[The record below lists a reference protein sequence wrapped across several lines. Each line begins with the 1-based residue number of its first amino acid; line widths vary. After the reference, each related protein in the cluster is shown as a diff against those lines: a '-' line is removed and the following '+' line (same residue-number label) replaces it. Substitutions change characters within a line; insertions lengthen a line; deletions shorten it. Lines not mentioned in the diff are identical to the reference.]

1 VWSGGEVNSYD
12 KSFANRTLFRIALS
26 SIRVM
31 HKFFYNT
38 PIHRLGFVT
47 RTYERLFHLAVDRN
61 SIVEVSFDG
70 LTIMVPGKDIAMLP
84 SLLNH
89 TYEAYEL
96 RLLKQLLGP
105 GMTFID
111 VGANVGLYSIVG
123 ARCVSP
129 NGTVYSFEPVPEN
142 FEILNQNLS
151 NNGIANV
158 ETAKAAVGDRAG
170 TFSMYLEDNSACT
183 HSLVKLR
190 DSYRPDQKIEVE
202 AITLDG
208 YFQDRMPILIDTMKI
223 DVEGYEAQVLSGASI
238 VLSRTNHLFIEYEPG
253 AFKATHTI
261 AQFIDLLKCFPFIYG
276 LNERSQSLSLFK
288 TSDFYESTYL
298 NLLASKTDLLE
309 TLS

>member
-1 VWSGGEVNSYD
+1 
-12 KSFANRTLFRIALS
+12 
-26 SIRVM
+26 M

-61 SIVEVSFDG
+61 SMVEVSFEG
-70 LTIMVPGKDIAMLP
+70 LMLMVPGKDIAMLP

-96 RLLKQLLGP
+96 QLLKQLLSP

-111 VGANVGLYSIVG
+111 VGANVGLYSMVG

-129 NGTVYSFEPVPEN
+129 TGTVYSFEPVPEN
-142 FEILNQNLS
+142 FDILNQNLS

-158 ETAKAAVGDRAG
+158 ETAQAAVSDRAG

-202 AITLDG
+202 ATTLDG
-208 YFQDRMPILIDTMKI
+208 YFQDRMPIIIDTMKI
-223 DVEGYEAQVLSGASI
+223 DVEGYEAQVLSGAPM
-238 VLSRTNHLFIEYEPG
+238 VLSRTNHLLIEYEPG
-253 AFKATHTI
+253 AFKLTHTI
-261 AQFIDLLKCFPFIYG
+261 AQFIELLKDFPYIYG
-276 LNERSQSLSLFK
+276 INERSHSLSVFNV
-288 TSDFYESTYL
+288 SDFYESTYL
-298 NLLASKTDLLE
+298 NLLASKTDLLG
-309 TLS
+309 TLN